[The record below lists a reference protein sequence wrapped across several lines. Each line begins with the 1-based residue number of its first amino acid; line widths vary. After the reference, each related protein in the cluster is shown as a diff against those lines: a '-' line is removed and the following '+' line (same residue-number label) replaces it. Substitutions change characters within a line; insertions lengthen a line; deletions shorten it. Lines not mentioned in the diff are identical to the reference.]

1 MTFKIYIIFLD
12 LFVLCL
18 IYTAFAFEDE
28 IVSDEE
34 NDVQSAQY
42 MMMPNMM
49 MPNMGMG
56 MGMGMGGMNPTAMS
70 RSQFPVDYSKSISL

>member
-1 MTFKIYIIFLD
+1 
-12 LFVLCL
+12 LCL

-28 IVSDEE
+28 VVSDEE

-49 MPNMGMG
+49 PNMGMG
-56 MGMGMGGMNPTAMS
+56 MGMGGMNSMNPTAMS
-70 RSQFPVDYSKSISL
+70 RSQFPVDYSKSFSI